1 MNDAK
6 QGNAV
11 SGPSDTPM
19 STDPKIVQQAKLET
33 ARECADLYEKHF
45 RNASRQV
52 SRTKAAKAHLEEC
65 LDAVQAD
72 TVAQLSKA
80 AAMNKSLSSTIE
92 SLRDTIKSQSN
103 SISDAQQ
110 RLKGSDCCIY
120 DLMKWVHKL
129 HMQDFRAKAKTAGD
143 DSSDGEEVAAAFQV
157 KYKQGIV
164 TNDAR
169 ALACDLVELGVP
181 AHNVN
186 SVIHTVT
193 QPMGITVEGNI
204 SDWTVCCV
212 VLEGGIAAQVQVV
225 DEVHH
230 AESAQILYYFTLRAL
245 IN

>member
-1 MNDAK
+1 MCILYPLQSAVAVDQLPAQRSLITPSLHYVPPLLQMTKPKGRSQLQKSQANLARMNDAK

-80 AAMNKSLSSTIE
+80 AAMKKSLSSTIE
-92 SLRDTIKSQSN
+92 SLQDTIKSQSN

-120 DLMKWVHKL
+120 DLMK
-129 HMQDFRAKAKTAGD
+129 
-143 DSSDGEEVAAAFQV
+143 
-157 KYKQGIV
+157 
-164 TNDAR
+164 
-169 ALACDLVELGVP
+169 
-181 AHNVN
+181 
-186 SVIHTVT
+186 
-193 QPMGITVEGNI
+193 
-204 SDWTVCCV
+204 
-212 VLEGGIAAQVQVV
+212 
-225 DEVHH
+225 
-230 AESAQILYYFTLRAL
+230 
-245 IN
+245 